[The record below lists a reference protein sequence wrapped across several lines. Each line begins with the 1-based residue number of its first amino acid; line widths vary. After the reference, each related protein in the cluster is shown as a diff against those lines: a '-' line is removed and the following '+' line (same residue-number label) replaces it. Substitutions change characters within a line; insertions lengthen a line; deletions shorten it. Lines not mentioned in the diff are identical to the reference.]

1 MRKPKRFIVVS
12 FILYFSVAICAA
24 FFSWQHY
31 YQSRLKA
38 SDLQL
43 QQFSQHFLTQIEKY
57 AFIPQLLAQNKRLTN
72 TLLDIENTS
81 QLNNTNRYL
90 EQINQ
95 LVNTSDI
102 YLIDQKGNTIA
113 ASNWQERVTFIGQ
126 NFTFRPYFQVA
137 ISGQNSQ
144 YFALGSMSGL
154 RGYYY
159 SSPIVHHTEII
170 GVVVVKIQLSTIE
183 GNWNDTQNSFVV
195 SDNNHIV
202 MMTNQDEWLYKS
214 LIHLPEEQ
222 LLKIRRGQRYL
233 DKDIS
238 SLDFMGDIN
247 TNPVEITINKKPSLF
262 NGFLSI
268 SQYLPKQDLN
278 VRILIPKMLI
288 LWDVLNVL
296 LTLTL
301 VSILLFLVVM
311 FYRQRKSRLLQIE
324 RIRSQ
329 AKQELEFQVLERT
342 SELHGEI
349 RTRIDTENT
358 LRRTQNELIQT
369 AKLAVLGQMSAS
381 ISHELNNPLAAIRSF
396 SDNARQ
402 FLLKQDNEKVQ
413 QNLER
418 ISDLTVRMAKISQQ
432 LKHFAQRT
440 STHDLI
446 NSSINAVIK
455 SADELMQPELK
466 VHNVTLQLLIPAQ
479 TVTAKINT
487 IALEQVLINTITNA
501 IHAVSGQHSKIIE
514 LELLEQKGHVLIHIR
529 DNGCGISH
537 EQLDHLFE
545 PFYTSKQNGL
555 GLGLSISQQIMQSM
569 KGSISA
575 KNKEAGGAQFTLT
588 IPKNGKPSNIDPTNN
603 NIPP

>member
-12 FILYFSVAICAA
+12 FILYFSVAICAV

-183 GNWNDTQNSFVV
+183 DNWNDTQNSFVV

-268 SQYLPKQDLN
+268 SQYLPKQDSN

>member
-12 FILYFSVAICAA
+12 FILYFSVAICAV

-183 GNWNDTQNSFVV
+183 DNWNDTQNSFVV

>member
-1 MRKPKRFIVVS
+1 
-12 FILYFSVAICAA
+12 
-24 FFSWQHY
+24 
-31 YQSRLKA
+31 
-38 SDLQL
+38 
-43 QQFSQHFLTQIEKY
+43 
-57 AFIPQLLAQNKRLTN
+57 
-72 TLLDIENTS
+72 
-81 QLNNTNRYL
+81 
-90 EQINQ
+90 
-95 LVNTSDI
+95 
-102 YLIDQKGNTIA
+102 
-113 ASNWQERVTFIGQ
+113 
-126 NFTFRPYFQVA
+126 
-137 ISGQNSQ
+137 
-144 YFALGSMSGL
+144 
-154 RGYYY
+154 
-159 SSPIVHHTEII
+159 
-170 GVVVVKIQLSTIE
+170 
-183 GNWNDTQNSFVV
+183 
-195 SDNNHIV
+195 
-202 MMTNQDEWLYKS
+202 
-214 LIHLPEEQ
+214 
-222 LLKIRRGQRYL
+222 
-233 DKDIS
+233 
-238 SLDFMGDIN
+238 
-247 TNPVEITINKKPSLF
+247 
-262 NGFLSI
+262 
-268 SQYLPKQDLN
+268 
-278 VRILIPKMLI
+278 MLI

-487 IALEQVLINTITNA
+487 YRLRT
-501 IHAVSGQHSKIIE
+501 SPYQH
-514 LELLEQKGHVLIHIR
+514 
-529 DNGCGISH
+529 D
-537 EQLDHLFE
+537 
-545 PFYTSKQNGL
+545 Y
-555 GLGLSISQQIMQSM
+555 
-569 KGSISA
+569 
-575 KNKEAGGAQFTLT
+575 
-588 IPKNGKPSNIDPTNN
+588 
-603 NIPP
+603 